1 MTTELSDLKAFAKK
15 VAERARHDL
24 EAHKFEDFCPR
35 CAAEELLGCRPTKG
49 LFT

>member
-15 VAERARHDL
+15 VAERARHDE
-24 EAHKFEDFCPR
+24 EAHKFGDLCAR
-35 CAAEELLGCRPTKG
+35 CAAEELLGLRPSKG